1 MNEIIKK
8 RLTLFIMLII
18 IIVFTILLII
28 NETHLFDDKKTHSF
42 DEAVDKQLG
51 EGTLNMTEKNG
62 RFVEAS
68 KADVK
73 KAMDV
78 NDDKDN
84 LNHMDISEKV
94 SMSEKEVNDILKD
107 KGILKNKGDAFLK
120 AQDKYEVNVLYLV
133 SHALVETGNGKSEL
147 AKGIED
153 DGKHYYNFYGIGA
166 FDENAVHTGSSFAKK
181 QSWTSPE
188 RAIMGGAKFI
198 RGNYFENEQLSLYQM
213 RWNPKSPGEH
223 QYASDVEW
231 DENIATFMKVYY
243 DKLGMKKD
251 HINKDYYL

>member
-1 MNEIIKK
+1 MNDNIKGKIPMFIII
-8 RLTLFIMLII
+8 LILVVFAILFI
-18 IIVFTILLII
+18 V
-28 NETHLFDDKKTHSF
+28 NETRLFDDEKTHTF
-42 DEAVDKQLG
+42 DEAVEKQVG
-51 EGTLNMTEKNG
+51 AGTLNMTEKNG

-68 KADVK
+68 KKDVE

-78 NDDKDN
+78 NSDKDN

-94 SMSEKEVNDILKD
+94 SMSEEELNSILKD
-107 KGILKNKGDAFLK
+107 KGILKNKGQAFLD

-153 DGKHYYNFYGIGA
+153 DGKTYFNFYGIGA

-181 QSWTSPE
+181 QKWTSPE
-188 RAIMGGAKFI
+188 KAIMGGARFV
-198 RGNYFENEQLSLYQM
+198 RGNYFENNQLSLYQM

-223 QYASDVEW
+223 QYASDIEW
-231 DENIATFMKVYY
+231 DENIATFMKHYY
-243 DKLGMKKD
+243 HQLGIKKD
-251 HINKDYYL
+251 HINKNYYL